1 MKKIYNKLVRD
12 KIPEII
18 AADNATANI
27 RTLEQDE
34 FIKELFN
41 KVKEEIEELVKARED
56 RKEVMK
62 EISDVYEVLDAI
74 IKNLGLSKDEILKL
88 QSERRDKR
96 GGFKK
101 RIFLES
107 TEE

>member
-1 MKKIYNKLVRD
+1 MKKIFNKLVRD

-18 AADNATANI
+18 LADNAAPKTKILNQ
-27 RTLEQDE
+27 EE

-41 KVKEEIEELVKARED
+41 KAKEEIEELIKAQED
-56 RKEVMK
+56 KKEVMK

-74 IKNLGLSKDEILKL
+74 IKNLGLNKEEVIKMQID
-88 QSERRDKR
+88 RRIKR
-96 GGFKK
+96 GGFEK